1 MLKDNEKKRK
11 TNPYSRAYMNSYEW
25 NYMVL
30 ELVDYIE
37 EKLSSQ
43 GENDDNWKYFK
54 EYCSLKYLNWRV
66 IKKMIEYTVVQV
78 FTSEADLT
86 SYEGFKSLEI
96 ATDSM
101 NEKTEAPV
109 VQKESDFDLKMSKPL
124 KKNTPKTQEE
134 CVDMNFDFEE
144 IPLKKV
150 VNADEG
156 YNPFSDGAF

>member
-54 EYCSLKYLNWRV
+54 EYCSLKYLNWKV

-78 FTSEADLT
+78 FTSESELT
-86 SYEGFKSLEI
+86 SYEGFKPIEL
-96 ATDSM
+96 
-101 NEKTEAPV
+101 KTEITLETLTPV
-109 VQKESDFDLKMSKPL
+109 VSPKEKPL
-124 KKNTPKTQEE
+124 DLSCLDDEPVNKK
-134 CVDMNFDFEE
+134 V
-144 IPLKKV
+144 LKKEDG
-150 VNADEG
+150 VNIFD
-156 YNPFSDGAF
+156 YTF

>member
-86 SYEGFKSLEI
+86 SYEGFKPLEL
-96 ATDSM
+96 
-101 NEKTEAPV
+101 KTEITLETLTPV
-109 VQKESDFDLKMSKPL
+109 VSPKEKPL
-124 KKNTPKTQEE
+124 
-134 CVDMNFDFEE
+134 DFVSSPVKWTIE
-144 IPLKKV
+144 K
-150 VNADEG
+150 
-156 YNPFSDGAF
+156 

>member
-86 SYEGFKSLEI
+86 SYEGFKPLEL
-96 ATDSM
+96 
-101 NEKTEAPV
+101 KTEITVETLTPV
-109 VQKESDFDLKMSKPL
+109 VSPKEKPL
-124 KKNTPKTQEE
+124 DLSCLDDEPVNKK
-134 CVDMNFDFEE
+134 V
-144 IPLKKV
+144 LKKEDG
-150 VNADEG
+150 VNIFD
-156 YNPFSDGAF
+156 YTF